1 MLFFF
6 FMIHLT
12 RDLEFFLILSKKHP
26 QFPCH
31 LVQQEG
37 ISSILLSCMS
47 FMNSF
52 SYPYRWLC
60 PWLWV
65 VSSHVCADLNSP
77 EDFKGHRLQISLLF
91 FCATHLSLA
100 LCLDNCILLVSLDS
114 QLHLFTSGNP
124 PSSPCVLSPGSHLEA
139 LPRQEARHL

>member
-6 FMIHLT
+6 FTIHLT

-37 ISSILLSCMS
+37 ISSILRSGMS

-65 VSSHVCADLNSP
+65 VSSHACADLNSP

-91 FCATHLSLA
+91 FCATHLSPA
-100 LCLDNCILLVSLDS
+100 LCLDPPGLFRLSTPS
-114 QLHLFTSGNP
+114 LHLRESTKLTLCPLSRISSG
-124 PSSPCVLSPGSHLEA
+124 SSPQAGS
-139 LPRQEARHL
+139 